1 MTTLIITLPLSSTD
15 AATFFD
21 YVLSNDGATVSAHAS
36 VPLALLPAAHDEVVA
51 VVPGQ
56 MLSWHQV
63 TLPTGSVP
71 RALSGERAS
80 TRLRAILDGALEDQL
95 LDDPAQLHLA
105 LQPQATSQSLVW
117 VAACD
122 RAWLK
127 ASLSALAEAGYAVDR
142 VVPEFTPQA
151 LTEIVLVTGDADHP
165 RVAGLQRVSVGEGGA
180 LTASAASGG
189 LLACELTAPA
199 LLWLGETQAL
209 VATQMLPQVV
219 AEPAVAALAEAWF
232 KRSVTLQQRAERLLQ
247 AAQSPWDL
255 AQFDLTHANRNRRW
269 AAVTQAF
276 ASFLRAPQWRIAR
289 VALVLGVFV
298 NLFGLNAWAL
308 REQSL
313 LNAKREA
320 VRAVL
325 LATFPK
331 VPVVVD
337 APIQMARE
345 VAALQRASGAATGTD
360 MEGMLASFS
369 SVAPVGYALKAI
381 EFAASELRLKGPEV
395 SDATAV
401 TTQLKALGLRA
412 VEQGDQWL
420 ISAGVQP

>member
-15 AATFFD
+15 TAALFD
-21 YVLSNDGATVSAHAS
+21 YVLSTDGVTVSAQAS
-36 VPLALLPAAHDEVVA
+36 VPLALLPTNHDEVVA
-51 VVPGQ
+51 LVPAQ
-56 MLSWHQV
+56 ALSWHQV
-63 TLPTGSVP
+63 TLPAGSVP
-71 RALSGERAS
+71 RALSGERAN

-117 VAACD
+117 VAACE
-122 RAWLK
+122 RNWLK
-127 ASLSALAEAGYAVDR
+127 ASLSALAEAGHAVDR

-151 LTEIVLVTGDADHP
+151 LTDTVVVTGDADHP
-165 RVAGLQRVSVGEGGA
+165 RVAGLQRLPVVEGGA
-180 LTASAASGG
+180 PATSAASGG

-199 LLWLGETQAL
+199 LLWLGQSPTPAASQ
-209 VATQMLPQVV
+209 TLPQVV

-232 KRSVTLQQRAERLLQ
+232 KRPVTLQQRAERLLQ

-269 AAVTQAF
+269 ASVTQGF

-308 REQSL
+308 REQAL
-313 LNAKREA
+313 LNTKREA

-325 LATFPK
+325 LETFPK
-331 VPVVVD
+331 LPVVVD
-337 APIQMARE
+337 APLQMARE
-345 VAALQRASGAATGTD
+345 VAALQRANGAAAGTD
-360 MEGMLASFS
+360 MESILASFS
-369 SVAPVGYALKAI
+369 AVAPVEYALTAI
-381 EFAASELRLKGPEV
+381 EFTSSELRLTGPKL
-395 SDATAV
+395 SDAAAV
-401 TTQLKALGLRA
+401 TTQLKTLGLRA
-412 VEQGDQWL
+412 VAQGDQWL